1 MGEWSIY
8 NYNIIIIYTDLYTN
22 NSSVMISMVLYVWS
36 SAMNLTLLAMMIGC
50 TQAAPAASKKPNFV
64 VLFVDDMGIAQ
75 IDVPKPAGI
84 YGYSGDGGNIST
96 PNLAKFASEV
106 RTSSAGVHTDN
117 VRVHSWHIPRPLARE
132 RSGGEPQQSRSSRPP
147 PRRGWRRPTPR
158 LPSSSVAVAGVGRAK
173 FPLSS

>member
-1 MGEWSIY
+1 M
-8 NYNIIIIYTDLYTN
+8 L
-22 NSSVMISMVLYVWS
+22 MVLFVWS
-36 SAMNLTLLAMMIGC
+36 SAMNLTLLTIMIGC
-50 TQAAPAASKKPNFV
+50 TQAAPATSKKPNFV

-117 VRVHSWHIPRPLARE
+117 VRVHSWHIPHPLARDGAGACLGKTAHLGHRHALE
-132 RSGGEPQQSRSSRPP
+132 RGGG
-147 PRRGWRRPTPR
+147 RRGQISEV
-158 LPSSSVAVAGVGRAK
+158 SS
-173 FPLSS
+173 